1 VAIRSI
7 IEYPDPRL
15 REHSEPV
22 KSFDETVER
31 TANDLIDTLHSTR
44 SIGLS
49 APQIDDRRQILVM
62 DHSEDQSMPEV
73 FINPEVLGRGRFG
86 FVEERCLSVPDMSV
100 LVWRPTKILIRAR
113 RIDGEVIE
121 QSLSGMPAVCLQ
133 HEMDHFI
140 GKLLTDRMNWFK
152 RRRMAKALQQA
163 RGPEQGTSDS

>member
-1 VAIRSI
+1 MAIRAI

-22 KSFDETVER
+22 KTFDESVER
-31 TANDLIDTLHSTR
+31 TANDLVDTLHFTQ

-62 DHSEDQSMPEV
+62 DHSGDQSMPEI
-73 FINPEVLGRGRFG
+73 FINPEILARGRYG
-86 FVEERCLSVPDMSV
+86 FIEERCLSVPEMSV
-100 LVWRPTKILIRAR
+100 LVWRPTEIRIRAR
-113 RIDGEVIE
+113 RVDGESFE
-121 QSLSGMPAVCLQ
+121 RSLSGMPAVCLQ

-152 RRRMAKALQQA
+152 RRRMRKAL
-163 RGPEQGTSDS
+163 EQGQGS